1 MLCKSIITCSMLEI
15 SLRINCNYCQCRITL
30 FAASRPT
37 IAISTVQEITIIG
50 FFNKAVG
57 YVN

>member
-15 SLRINCNYCQCRITL
+15 SLLIDCDSCLLRITL